1 MCRHLVRGRRAH
13 QAQNCP
19 QWRGLSRG
27 GISSA
32 FSEQSEA
39 GEAPAKK
46 RLRGTFV
53 ARWPLWTSEG
63 RQADHAAIVDGGS
76 ESSSTTLACGMGSDF

>member
-1 MCRHLVRGRRAH
+1 MCRTLSVDAVPTK
-13 QAQNCP
+13 AQNCP
-19 QWRGLSRG
+19 QWRSLSRG

-39 GEAPAKK
+39 GEAPAKE

-76 ESSSTTLACGMGSDF
+76 ESSSTTLACGMGSDL